1 MTDVFDALVGQES
14 AVAAMRQYVKAPVH
28 AYLLSGPVGSS
39 LHDTVAHVRVRA
51 AMSVERLWRRARH
64 VDWC

>member
-28 AYLLSGPVGSS
+28 AYLISGPVGSS
-39 LHDTVAHVRVRA
+39 LHDTVLDVRGGVA
-51 AMSVERLWRRARH
+51 VSPERLRG
-64 VDWC
+64 V

>member
-28 AYLLSGPVGSS
+28 AYLISGPVRFEPSR
-39 LHDTVAHVRVRA
+39 HRVDVRGGP
-51 AMSVERLWRRARH
+51 AMSPERLRC
-64 VDWC
+64 V

>member
-28 AYLLSGPVGSS
+28 AYLISGPVGSS
-39 LHDTVAHVRVRA
+39 LHDTVLTVRPIG
-51 AMSVERLWRRARH
+51 LF
-64 VDWC
+64 